1 MAPINTGRVAAGG
14 MLAGVVANVC
24 DITWNM
30 TLTQA
35 DMVDISTRLGAS
47 ADATTAMAAVPWILV
62 DFVLG
67 LVIVWTYAAIRP
79 RFGPG
84 PKTALLA
91 ALVSFVASTAV
102 VSGFTSMGLM
112 TPIAFLRGSLAAA
125 VSVGLAGL
133 AGCWLYKED

>member
-1 MAPINTGRVAAGG
+1 MASINTGRVVAGG
-14 MLAGVVANVC
+14 ALAGVVANVC

-30 TLTQA
+30 TVMQA
-35 DMVDISTRLGAS
+35 DMADISTRLGGS
-47 ADATTAMAAVPWILV
+47 ADAMTAMAAVPWILV

-67 LVIVWTYAAIRP
+67 LVVVWTYAAMRP

-91 ALVSFVASTAV
+91 ALVSFVSSTAV

-112 TPIAFLRGSLAAA
+112 TQAAFLRGSLFSAA
-125 VSVGLAGL
+125 SIGLAGL